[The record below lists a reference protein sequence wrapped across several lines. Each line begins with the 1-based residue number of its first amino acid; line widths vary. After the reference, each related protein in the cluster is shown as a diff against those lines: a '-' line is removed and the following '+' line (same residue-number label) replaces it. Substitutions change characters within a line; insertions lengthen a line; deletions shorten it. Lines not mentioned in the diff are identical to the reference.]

1 MFGKRTDEQISDAL
15 LTTYAAWDDYVSA
28 IWASFFV
35 DSGLSQNGVILEIAP
50 GASPKIAYALEK
62 IDFRGDIYLIEPYQD
77 ALKAISKKY
86 QTILPQA
93 KLHPLPCVLIDSLNH
108 LPRELDCVISHHPLD
123 DMIMAMDDDP
133 QIFEQLFSWV
143 NQDKLEIH
151 PKFAARWQQLH
162 ANPDKIS
169 QIENEITRQWVLF
182 VEQIQPKL
190 LMMSQYPS
198 LVLETET
205 MCSLNKQAQL
215 LLQRLKQYFHKQL
228 IADRHVQDL
237 LNHNK
242 NYNFDLIGNEVLNAK
257 NWLIYNRNSSSPG
270 A

>member
-1 MFGKRTDEQISDAL
+1 MFGKKTDEQISDTL

-35 DSGLSQNGVILEIAP
+35 DSGLNANGVILEIAP
-50 GASPKIAYALEK
+50 GASPKIAYALQK
-62 IDFRGDIYLIEPYQD
+62 IAFSGDIYLIEPYQD
-77 ALKAISKKY
+77 ALEAISKKY
-86 QTILPQA
+86 QRILPQA
-93 KLHPLPCVLIDSLNH
+93 KLHPLQCVLIDSLEY
-108 LPRELDCVISHHPLD
+108 LPKGLDCVISHHPLD

-151 PKFAARWQQLH
+151 PNFAARWQQLY
-162 ANPDKIS
+162 AKPDKIA
-169 QIENEITRQWVLF
+169 QIENEITRQWLLLT
-182 VEQIQPKL
+182 EQIQPKL

-205 MCSLNKQAQL
+205 MSSLNKQAQQ
-215 LLQRLKQYFHKQL
+215 LLQRLKQHFHRQL
-228 IADRHVQDL
+228 IADRHIQDL

-257 NWLIYNRNSSSPG
+257 NWLIYQRDTQ
-270 A
+270 